1 MGPSESIFPM
11 KKKSE
16 AGYNERLFSGDLRGR
31 LHRSRFR
38 WLQETARRV
47 HAPCRRVLEVGC
59 FDGRSIEHLP
69 QRPSIY
75 LGLDANWEGGV
86 DLGRSRWQGHPG
98 VRFEICSTPGEL
110 REYAKGQ
117 CFDTTLCLETL
128 EHVAPDL
135 LEAYVEE
142 IARVTTG
149 YFIVTVPNEKGP
161 VFLVKYIV
169 KRLFGDYFRYR
180 PSEVLAA
187 FLGRM
192 DRVRRDDHKGFDYDA
207 IIRLI
212 ARHFDLVEVSPYPF
226 RHFPKWAGFGV
237 GIVGRARVASQA
249 PRSAALNRPET
260 SAPAR

>member
-1 MGPSESIFPM
+1 MFL

-38 WLQETARRV
+38 WLHESARRV
-47 HAPCRRVLEVGC
+47 HAPCRRVLEIGC

-69 QRPSIY
+69 QRPETY

-86 DLGRSRWQGHPG
+86 DLGRSRWRDEPG
-98 VRFEICSTPGEL
+98 VRFEVCSTPAEL
-110 REYAKGQ
+110 REHTRGEP
-117 CFDTTLCLETL
+117 FDTTLCLETL

-135 LEAYVEE
+135 LDSYVEE
-142 IARVTTG
+142 IANVTTG

-192 DRVRRDDHKGFDYDA
+192 EAVQRDDHKGFDYDTVV
-207 IIRLI
+207 RLI
-212 ARHFDLVEVSPYPF
+212 ARHFDLVDVSPYPF
-226 RHFPKWAGFGV
+226 RRFPRWAGFGV
-237 GIVGRARVASQA
+237 GIVGRARAASPP
-249 PRSAALNRPET
+249 PRPAVLNPPGT
-260 SAPAR
+260 SAR